1 MYIPRHFAVDDR
13 ARIVELVR
21 RYPLATL
28 AIVLDGAIEAAHVP
42 VVFDAHRGEYGAVR
56 FHLAGANPMA
66 RALDGTRGATLV
78 FSGPESY
85 VSPDWYESKHLVP
98 TWNYAAVHV
107 WGTPVPMEDAPLCN
121 LLEDLSA
128 FQEDQIPGKEPWTSD
143 KLPADLY
150 EKMRRAIV
158 GFDMMIR
165 RMDAKWKM
173 SQNRDQ
179 RDRAGVIRALVGL
192 GGERNR
198 AVAATMSSL
207 ESD

>member
-1 MYIPRHFAVDDR
+1 MYIPRHFAVHDR

-21 RYPLATL
+21 SYPLATL
-28 AIVLDGAIEAAHVP
+28 AMVLDGAIEAAHVP
-42 VVFDAHRGEYGAVR
+42 VVFDARRGEYGGVR

-66 RALDGTRGATLV
+66 QALDGTREAMLV
-78 FSGPESY
+78 FSGPDTY
-85 VSPDWYESKHLVP
+85 VSPDWNETKHLVP

-107 WGTPVPMEDAPLCN
+107 WGTPVPMEDGALCQ
-121 LLEDLSA
+121 LLGDLSA
-128 FQEDQIPGKEPWTSD
+128 FQENQVPGKEPWTSD

-173 SQNRDQ
+173 SQNRHQ
-179 RDRAGVIRALVGL
+179 RDRAGVIRALTGL
-192 GGERNR
+192 EGERNR